1 MVFFH
6 AILPLFALIGSGF
19 LLARFRQTD
28 PAPLTDA
35 CLYIFLPILMFASL
49 VRNPLPG
56 VAVLQIFTY
65 LVVLV
70 LFFWAAVWL
79 VGRFLGLDKP
89 TRSAITLSLSSVNSA
104 SYGLPV
110 ALYAFGDAALSAG
123 TLLVVGFNI
132 YNSSLGI
139 YIAAGGRQSPLG
151 AFLSVFKLPLIYA
164 VIFAV
169 ASILLN
175 IKPSPEHLDLLIL
188 IGKAGPQVAL
198 IVLGIQISGLKLHGH
213 GSRELYGGIAAKL
226 VIAPLIGIGL
236 TFLVGAEGV
245 VRNTLL
251 LYSCLPT
258 AISMLLLSVRLDAR
272 PDLVGGIIFV
282 STLVSPIPIALL
294 LFFLGT

>member
-1 MVFFH
+1 MVFFY
-6 AILPLFALIGSGF
+6 AIVPLFALIGAGF
-19 LLARFRQTD
+19 LLGKFRKTD
-28 PAPLTDA
+28 PGPLTDA
-35 CLYIFLPILMFASL
+35 CLYILLPLLMFSSL

-65 LVVLV
+65 LAVLV
-70 LFFWAAVWL
+70 LFYWAAVWIAGSL
-79 VGRFLGLDKP
+79 LGLDRP

-110 ALYAFGDAALSAG
+110 ALYAFGDSALSAA

-139 YIAAGGRQSPLG
+139 YIAAGGRQSPMG
-151 AFLSVFKLPLIYA
+151 ALLSVFKLPLIYA
-164 VIFAV
+164 VILAV
-169 ASILLN
+169 ISIYLDL
-175 IKPSPEHLDLLIL
+175 KPSAEFLDLLIL

-198 IVLGIQISGLKLHGH
+198 IVLGIQISGLKLRGQ

-226 VIAPLIGIGL
+226 LLAPLIGCGL
-236 TFLVGAEGV
+236 TFLIGAEGV
-245 VRNTLL
+245 IRDTLL

-282 STLVSPIPIALL
+282 STMVSPIPIALL
-294 LFFLGT
+294 LLFLGT